1 MIMDDLD
8 VRWKQRFQ
16 NYVAAVRR
24 LNEAISLLNDKQI
37 VSQERVLMSEG
48 LIQRFEFTQELAWK
62 VMKDYEEYQGYTDI
76 AGSRDAIRIALEMGL
91 VNDRAWME
99 TIRDRNVSSHSYD
112 EETAIALIDKIQLLY
127 AKLFNDL
134 KTALQAR
141 L

>member
-1 MIMDDLD
+1 ME
-8 VRWKQRFQ
+8 K
-16 NYVAAVRR
+16 
-24 LNEAISLLNDKQI
+24 
-37 VSQERVLMSEG
+37 
-48 LIQRFEFTQELAWK
+48 
-62 VMKDYEEYQGYTDI
+62 
-76 AGSRDAIRIALEMGL
+76 GL

-112 EETAIALIDKIQLLY
+112 EETVIALIDKIQLLY